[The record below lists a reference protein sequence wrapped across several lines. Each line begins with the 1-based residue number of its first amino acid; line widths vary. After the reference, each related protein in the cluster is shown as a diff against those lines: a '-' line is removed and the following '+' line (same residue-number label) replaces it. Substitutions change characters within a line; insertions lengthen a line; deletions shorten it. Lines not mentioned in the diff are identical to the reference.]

1 MLPYCTICPNS
12 TRVNC
17 TIAWLCSG
25 ILFCTFGH
33 VKVVWLSL
41 IIKMQNTSKA
51 TTWKLFFCMH
61 CTVQFMHARIYCVSN
76 QWWTLYNL
84 VLLISI
90 PTEQFSLP
98 PQLPPRNFTP
108 SENRDSHAEP
118 VKTIEQSR
126 VSIVDTYLQRVQ
138 HVDMSQYYMI
148 YSMLSIPQYLTLLNY
163 LYYKT
168 IYTKMTNNTFNY
180 DWYYGS
186 VKNNEH
192 WLGDHMAIYCVC

>member
-1 MLPYCTICPNS
+1 MQ
-12 TRVNC
+12 
-17 TIAWLCSG
+17 W
-25 ILFCTFGH
+25 H
-33 VKVVWLSL
+33 SL
-41 IIKMQNTSKA
+41 LYLRACEGGVAFFNNKDAKYQQSYNLKIIFLYA
-51 TTWKLFFCMH
+51 LGLWV
-61 CTVQFMHARIYCVSN
+61 TVQFMHVRIYCVSN